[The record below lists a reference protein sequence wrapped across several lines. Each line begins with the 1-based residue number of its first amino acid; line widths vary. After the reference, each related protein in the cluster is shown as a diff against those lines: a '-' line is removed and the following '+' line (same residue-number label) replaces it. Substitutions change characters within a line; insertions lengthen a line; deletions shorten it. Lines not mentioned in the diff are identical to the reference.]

1 MAIPDF
7 QRIETAMAYL
17 ATGLDDQPGLAE
29 VAARVGL
36 SEYHYQRQF
45 RRWVGLSPKR
55 YLQVL
60 TARRAAALL
69 VEPRSVLDAAY
80 GAGLS
85 GPGRLHDLMVTVE
98 AVTPGEYKRR
108 GGGVTV
114 RWGIH
119 PGPFGHCL
127 LGQTERGVC
136 ALTFFGPGERA
147 AARADLAARW
157 PEAELVE
164 DARATARTA
173 ARIFGRARGG
183 RPVVDLHVRG
193 SNFQIKVWEALLR
206 VPSGAVTTYGELAR
220 NLGQPGASR
229 AVGSAVARNPISF
242 LIPCHRVIRASGII
256 GNYRWGTDKKRLIL
270 GWEAARAR
278 EAAGAD
284 RGAAGA
290 ASAGDGG
297 SAP

>member
-1 MAIPDF
+1 MAIPDYR
-7 QRIETAMAYL
+7 RIEAAMIFL
-17 ATGLDDQPGLAE
+17 ADRLDEQPTLVE
-29 VAARVGL
+29 VAARAGL
-36 SEYHYQRQF
+36 SEYHFQRLF

-69 VEPRSVLDAAY
+69 LEPRSVLDAAY

-98 AVTPGEYKRR
+98 AVTPGEFKRR

-127 LGQTERGVC
+127 IGQTDRGVC
-136 ALTFFGPGERA
+136 ALTFFGPRERA

-157 PEAELVE
+157 PEAALVE

-183 RPVVDLHVRG
+183 RPVIDLHVRG

-206 VPSGAVTTYGELAR
+206 VPPGAVVTYGDLAR
-220 NLGQPGASR
+220 DLGRPRASR

-242 LIPCHRVIRASGII
+242 LIPCHRVIRASGLI
-256 GNYRWGTDKKRLIL
+256 GDYRWGTAKKRLIL

-278 EAAGAD
+278 EAAGGAE
-284 RGAAGA
+284 RAAG
-290 ASAGDGG
+290 GE
-297 SAP
+297 AP